1 VHPVADPAITAAR
14 LNGAS
19 HPPAAACPHT
29 YHKAEHD
36 DVFGL
41 NSCVLAP
48 YGTREEHAKL
58 TANSPL
64 FEPPI
69 ETRQLPELP
78 AQVDWRAAL
87 QRAFLANGEL
97 ESAYFEWK
105 AALTRIVQASTWP
118 NSNVAVSFS

>member
-1 VHPVADPAITAAR
+1 MF
-14 LNGAS
+14 L
-19 HPPAAACPHT
+19 
-29 YHKAEHD
+29 
-36 DVFGL
+36 GL

-48 YGTREEHAKL
+48 DGAREEHAKL

-87 QRAFLANGEL
+87 QRALLANGEL

-118 NSNVAVSFS
+118 NSNVAVSFSYMFSPE